1 MYNVKFSN
9 GKTMSFSSKDN
20 LLQYISKNWSV
31 QAYQIVIKD
40 KQISL
45 VGKLGS
51 VFAVI
56 GIIEWKFKI
65 LNKMSKTKVVYKDE
79 KFFVN

>member
-1 MYNVKFSN
+1 MFKVKFSN
-9 GKTMSFSSKDN
+9 NEIMSFSSKDDI
-20 LLQYISKNWSV
+20 LHYVSENWGV
-31 QAYQIVIKD
+31 QTNQIVIEG

-56 GIIEWKFKI
+56 GTIE
-65 LNKMSKTKVVYKDE
+65 
-79 KFFVN
+79 

>member
-1 MYNVKFSN
+1 MYKVKFSN
-9 GKTMSFSSKDN
+9 NEIMSFSSKDDI
-20 LLQYISKNWSV
+20 LHYVSENWGV
-31 QAYQIVIKD
+31 QLYQIVIEC

-56 GIIEWKFKI
+56 GTIE
-65 LNKMSKTKVVYKDE
+65 
-79 KFFVN
+79 

>member
-1 MYNVKFSN
+1 MFKVKFSN
-9 GKTMSFSSKDN
+9 NEIMSFSSKDDI
-20 LLQYISKNWSV
+20 LHYVSENWGV
-31 QAYQIVIKD
+31 QTNQIVIEG

-56 GIIEWKFKI
+56 GTIELK
-65 LNKMSKTKVVYKDE
+65 
-79 KFFVN
+79 

>member
-1 MYNVKFSN
+1 MFKVKFSN
-9 GKTMSFSSKDN
+9 KEIMYFSSKDDI
-20 LLQYISKNWSV
+20 LHYVSENWGV
-31 QAYQIVIKD
+31 QTNQIVIEG

-56 GIIEWKFKI
+56 GTIE
-65 LNKMSKTKVVYKDE
+65 
-79 KFFVN
+79 

>member
-1 MYNVKFSN
+1 MYNAKFSN
-9 GKTMSFSSKDN
+9 GKIMSFSSKNN
-20 LLQYISKNWSV
+20 LLQYISENWSV
-31 QAYQIVIKD
+31 QKYQIVIKD

-56 GIIEWKFKI
+56 GIIE
-65 LNKMSKTKVVYKDE
+65 
-79 KFFVN
+79 

>member
-1 MYNVKFSN
+1 MYKVKFSN
-9 GKTMSFSSKDN
+9 NEIMTFSSKDDI
-20 LLQYISKNWSV
+20 LYYVSENWGV
-31 QAYQIVIKD
+31 QPYQIVIEC

-56 GIIEWKFKI
+56 GTIE
-65 LNKMSKTKVVYKDE
+65 
-79 KFFVN
+79 

>member
-1 MYNVKFSN
+1 MFKVKFSN
-9 GKTMSFSSKDN
+9 NEIMSFSSKDDI
-20 LLQYISKNWSV
+20 LYYVSENWGV
-31 QAYQIVIKD
+31 QLYQIVIEC

-56 GIIEWKFKI
+56 GTIE
-65 LNKMSKTKVVYKDE
+65 
-79 KFFVN
+79 